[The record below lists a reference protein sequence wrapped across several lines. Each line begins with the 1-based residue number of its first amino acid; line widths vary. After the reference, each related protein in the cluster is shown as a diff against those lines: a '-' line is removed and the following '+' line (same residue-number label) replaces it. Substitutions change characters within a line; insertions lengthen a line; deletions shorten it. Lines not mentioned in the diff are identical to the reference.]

1 MLLLPSLEDADAALL
16 RSHELLA
23 RLTRPFELDGRQI
36 QLGASIGLVLA
47 PQQGGDAATLMRC
60 AGVAFDHARR
70 QGSQRVALYADA
82 MGERAQEQLRTREAL
97 RHAAQ
102 RGELELHYQP
112 QRDLR
117 TGRITVVEALLRWR
131 REPGVL
137 TPPADFIP
145 IAEDCGLIVPIGA
158 WVLQQ
163 ACRQAVRWPDLVVA
177 VNVSAVQLHSGQL
190 EQQVREALA
199 DSGLAP
205 QRLELELTE
214 SVLLERVHDAL
225 PTLERLRRLG
235 VLLSIDD
242 FGTGYSSLAYLQRLS
257 VDRLKI
263 DRAFVAPLAGARD
276 ADQALVGAIVTMAR
290 QLGLHT
296 VAEGVESEALCP
308 ALAALGCEAV
318 QGYASARP
326 MGAAQLDLWLQ
337 ERRAQP
343 VGEARTA
350 LAPIAV

>member
-1 MLLLPSLEDADAALL
+1 VCSSDL
-16 RSHELLA
+16 
-23 RLTRPFELDGRQI
+23 
-36 QLGASIGLVLA
+36 
-47 PQQGGDAATLMRC
+47 
-60 AGVAFDHARR
+60 
-70 QGSQRVALYADA
+70 
-82 MGERAQEQLRTREAL
+82 
-97 RHAAQ
+97 AAQ
-102 RGELELHYQP
+102 RGEFELHYQP
-112 QRDLR
+112 QLDLR
-117 TGRITVVEALLRWR
+117 SGRVTVVEALLRWR

-137 TPPADFIP
+137 VPPASFIP
-145 IAEDCGLIVPIGA
+145 IAEESGLIVPIGA

-190 EQQVREALA
+190 EQQVRDALA

-205 QRLELELTE
+205 GRLELELTE
-214 SVLLERVHDAL
+214 SVLLERVQEAL
-225 PTLERLRRLG
+225 PTLERLRQLG

-263 DRAFVAPLAGARD
+263 DRAFIAPLVTERD
-276 ADQALVGAIVTMAR
+276 ADQVLVGAIVTMAR

-308 ALAALGCEAV
+308 ALAALGCEAA
-318 QGYASARP
+318 QGYAIAPP

-337 ERRAQP
+337 ERLAQP
-343 VGEARTA
+343 AGSPMAEVE
-350 LAPIAV
+350 PIPA